1 MKIFL
6 KSNGCR
12 LNQHLSKRLLSLY
25 TNNECS
31 ITDSINDAHTII
43 IAGCVVT
50 HKAEAQLRRYINSI
64 KEKFPNKKIILSGC
78 IPDYLKNGENITFIP
93 QNDIMEI
100 NSKVQLRSR
109 EDILIQTGCNNF
121 CSYCTVPY
129 YRDKEISRSVKLIIN
144 DIRNAEK
151 SGIRE
156 IILTGVHISR
166 YNYKNTDFVDLL
178 KIIYDNF
185 SSRIRLSSL
194 DINEINDELLDFI
207 DNNESIAPFM
217 HLSLQH
223 TEDEV
228 LESMKRN
235 YKTMN
240 IINIITKIQNM
251 KRHIRIGADIIVGF
265 PGETENDFNKMMEFL
280 YGSPISHYHI
290 FRYSVRNNTLSAYM
304 KKHINEKT
312 KKMRLKIME
321 TLYQEKR
328 KLYLNSTIGT
338 IKNVVI
344 EQSDDNGSYGTSGD
358 YLRIFTPQILKV
370 GELHNLSIT
379 GFDNDLLIAD

>member
-25 TNNECS
+25 IDNEYS
-31 ITDSINDAHTII
+31 IMDSINDADYIL

-64 KEKFPNKKIILSGC
+64 KKKFPNKKIVLSGC
-78 IPDYLKNGENITFIP
+78 IPDYLKDGENISFVP
-93 QNDIMEI
+93 QSEIMEI
-100 NSKVQLRSR
+100 SSKVQLRSR

-129 YRDKEISRSVKLIIN
+129 YREKEISRSTELIIN

-166 YNYKNTDFVDLL
+166 YNYENTNFVDIL

-185 SSRIRLSSL
+185 NGRIRLSSL
-194 DINEINDELLDFI
+194 DINEINDEFLNFI
-207 DNNESIAPFM
+207 DNHECIAPFM

-223 TEDEV
+223 TEDSI
-228 LESMKRN
+228 LRSMKRN
-235 YKTMN
+235 YEGRDILN
-240 IINIITKIQNM
+240 ILTKIQNM
-251 KRHIRIGADIIVGF
+251 KREIRIGADIIVGF
-265 PGETENDFNKMMEFL
+265 PGETEKHFNKMMEFL
-280 YGSPISHYHI
+280 YESPISHYHI
-290 FRYSVRNNTLSAYM
+290 FRYSVRTNTLSAYV
-304 KKHINEKT
+304 KNHIDEKT
-312 KKMRLKIME
+312 KKIRFKFLKK
-321 TLYQEKR
+321 LYQEKSE
-328 KLYLNSTIGT
+328 LYLHNTIGT
-338 IKNVVI
+338 IKNVII

-358 YLRIFTPQILKV
+358 YLRVFTPQILKV
-370 GELHNLSIT
+370 GELHNLTIT
-379 GFDNDLLIAD
+379 EMKKDLLIAS

>member
-25 TNNECS
+25 TNNEYS
-31 ITDSINDAHTII
+31 ITDSINDANAIL

-64 KEKFPNKKIILSGC
+64 KNKFPNKKIILSGC

-93 QNDIMEI
+93 QNEIMEI

-129 YRDKEISRSVKLIIN
+129 YREKEISRSIQLIIN

-166 YNYKNTDFVDLL
+166 YNYENTDFVDLL

-185 SSRIRLSSL
+185 NGRIRLSSL
-194 DINEINDELLDFI
+194 DINEINDELLNFI
-207 DNNESIAPFM
+207 DNNECIAPFM

-228 LESMKRN
+228 LRSMKRN
-235 YKTMN
+235 YKRKD
-240 IINIITKIQNM
+240 IINILTKIKNM
-251 KRHIRIGADIIVGF
+251 KRQIRIGADIIVGF
-265 PGETENDFNKMMEFL
+265 PGETEDHFNKMMEFL
-280 YGSPISHYHI
+280 YESSMSHYHI
-290 FRYSVRNNTLSAYM
+290 FRYSLRTNTLSAYM
-304 KKHINEKT
+304 KKHLDEKT
-312 KKMRLKIME
+312 KKIRLKIME
-321 TLYQEKR
+321 TLQKEK
-328 KLYLNSTIGT
+328 KKKYMNNTIGKV
-338 IKNVVI
+338 KNVII
-344 EQSDDNGSYGTSGD
+344 EKSGNNGSYGTSGD

-379 GFDNDLLIAD
+379 EIDNDLLITD

>member
-1 MKIFL
+1 
-6 KSNGCR
+6 
-12 LNQHLSKRLLSLY
+12 
-25 TNNECS
+25 
-31 ITDSINDAHTII
+31 
-43 IAGCVVT
+43 
-50 HKAEAQLRRYINSI
+50 
-64 KEKFPNKKIILSGC
+64 
-78 IPDYLKNGENITFIP
+78 
-93 QNDIMEI
+93 
-100 NSKVQLRSR
+100 
-109 EDILIQTGCNNF
+109 
-121 CSYCTVPY
+121 
-129 YRDKEISRSVKLIIN
+129 
-144 DIRNAEK
+144 
-151 SGIRE
+151 
-156 IILTGVHISR
+156 
-166 YNYKNTDFVDLL
+166 
-178 KIIYDNF
+178 
-185 SSRIRLSSL
+185 
-194 DINEINDELLDFI
+194 
-207 DNNESIAPFM
+207 
-217 HLSLQH
+217 
-223 TEDEV
+223 
-228 LESMKRN
+228 
-235 YKTMN
+235 
-240 IINIITKIQNM
+240 M

-321 TLYQEKR
+321 TLYQDKR